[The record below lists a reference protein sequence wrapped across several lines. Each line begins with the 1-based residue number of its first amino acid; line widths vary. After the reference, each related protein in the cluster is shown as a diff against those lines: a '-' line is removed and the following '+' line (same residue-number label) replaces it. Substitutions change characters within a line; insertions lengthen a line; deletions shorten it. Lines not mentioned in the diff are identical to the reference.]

1 MTERR
6 VRDVMTRTVVAADED
21 TPFKELV
28 ELLAERKVAA
38 LPVVNAAHEVVGV
51 VSASDLL
58 YKEEYHDEAAV
69 TAARRRWW
77 RGWPTYKA
85 GGTEARE
92 VMTSPAVVISADATI
107 VEAAR
112 RLDEYSVKRLPVVDA
127 GGRLVGI
134 VAPRD
139 ILKVFLRPD
148 AEIRQ
153 EIVDSVFVG
162 HLHANPALVDVDV
175 REGVAFLSGEV
186 QASSQ
191 IPVAVRMAAEV
202 DGVVAVRDRLTAAVD
217 DRRLPR
223 TADTTDY

>member
-28 ELLAERKVAA
+28 ALLAERKVAA

-58 YKEEYHDEAAV
+58 YKEEFHDEPRSAG
-69 TAARRRWW
+69 RRRLW

-85 GGTEARE
+85 GATEARE
-92 VMTSPAVVISADATI
+92 VMTAPAVVISADATI

-127 GGRLVGI
+127 DGRLVGI

-153 EIVDSVFVG
+153 EIIDTVFVG
-162 HLHANPALVDVDV
+162 NLHADPALITVEV
-175 REGVAFLSGEV
+175 REGVAVLGGEV
-186 QASSQ
+186 EASSQ
-191 IPVAVRMAAEV
+191 IEVAVRMAAAV
-202 DGVVAVRDRLTAAVD
+202 DGVVAVRDRLTAAG
-217 DRRLPR
+217 DRGKECP
-223 TADTTDY
+223 A